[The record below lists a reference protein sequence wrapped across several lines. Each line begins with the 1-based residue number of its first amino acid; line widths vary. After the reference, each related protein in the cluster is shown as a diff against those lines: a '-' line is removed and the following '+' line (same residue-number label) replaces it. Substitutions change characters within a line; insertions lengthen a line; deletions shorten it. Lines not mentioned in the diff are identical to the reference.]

1 MESVEKHYPV
11 VLILEELDKSLFVM
25 QSLLPRFFHG
35 IWDLFGGG
43 KASELNYF
51 GFFSTLSLRNAFI
64 PVHGN
69 HQSYKSRDTPDT
81 EVESIIKRQLKTE
94 YEFYEFLKRRLSVQ
108 AESLLNKNTPG

>member
-11 VLILEELDKSLFVM
+11 VLVLEELDKSLFVM
-25 QSLLPRFFHG
+25 QKLLPRFFHG

-43 KASELNYF
+43 KASEYNK
-51 GFFSTLSLRNAFI
+51 GFFWTPSLRNAFL

-69 HQSYKSRDTPDT
+69 HQSYKSRDLPDT
-81 EVESIIKRQLKTE
+81 EVESVIKSQLKTE

-108 AESLLNKNTPG
+108 AESLLFKNAPG